1 MGLWWQLSFYNF
13 INFIMGCK
21 NIYLKKFIWRGFKL
35 NIKMPI
41 IMEAIFIVIAVVI
54 YLITSNTFFI
64 LNFLYIG
71 SAISIGLFFMI
82 RKYRYARNIILLA
95 IGSYLFFHV
104 GILGHEN
111 LSLSGFWYCLFLG
124 VFEAAVVHFLV
135 AKVLGPLL
143 FGRGWC
149 GYACWTA
156 MVLDLFPYNAPQNP
170 RKNWGYIR
178 YVTFLVILCGVAS
191 LFILKLSNLD
201 LIIYYIFIGGNLIY
215 YVVGIILAYKLK
227 DNRAFC
233 KYICPITV
241 FLKISSYFSLLRVK
255 IDEDLCVDCG
265 KCIKSC
271 PMDVDI
277 LDNSRKRENATE
289 CILCLNCIHSC
300 SKNAL
305 KL

>member
-1 MGLWWQLSFYNF
+1 MDE
-13 INFIMGCK
+13 
-21 NIYLKKFIWRGFKL
+21 FKL
-35 NIKMPI
+35 NIKTPI
-41 IMEAIFIVIAVVI
+41 ILETIFIMIAVVM
-54 YLITSNTFFI
+54 YLVTSNTFFI
-64 LNFLYIG
+64 FNFLYIG
-71 SAISIGLFFMI
+71 SAISIGLFFMA
-82 RKYRYARNIILLA
+82 KKNRYARNIILLSV
-95 IGSYLFFHV
+95 GSYLFFYV

-111 LSLSGFWYCLFLG
+111 LSLIGFWYYMFLG

-135 AKVLGPLL
+135 AKILGPLM

-156 MVLDLFPYNAPQNP
+156 MVLDLLPYKTPQNP

-178 YVTFLVILCGVAS
+178 YVMFLVILCGMVS

-201 LIIYYIFIGGNLIY
+201 LIIYYLFIAGNLAY
-215 YVVGIILAYKLK
+215 YAVGIILAYKLK

-233 KYICPITV
+233 KYVCPITV
-241 FLKISSYFSLLRVK
+241 FLKISYYFSLLRVK
-255 IDEDLCVDCG
+255 VDEDLCVDCG
-265 KCIKSC
+265 NCIKSC
-271 PMDVDI
+271 PMNVDI

-300 SKNAL
+300 SKDAL

>member
-1 MGLWWQLSFYNF
+1 MEE
-13 INFIMGCK
+13 
-21 NIYLKKFIWRGFKL
+21 FKL
-35 NIKMPI
+35 NVKTPI
-41 IMEAIFIVIAVVI
+41 IMEVIFIVIAVVM
-54 YLITSNTFFI
+54 YLVTSNTFFI
-64 LNFLYIG
+64 FNFLYIG
-71 SAISIGLFFMI
+71 SAISIGLFFMA
-82 RKYRYARNIILLA
+82 RNNRYARNIILLA
-95 IGSYLFFHV
+95 IGSYLFFYV
-104 GILGHEN
+104 GILSHEN
-111 LSLSGFWYCLFLG
+111 LSMSGFWYYLFLG

-135 AKVLGPLL
+135 AKILGPLL

-156 MVLDLFPYNAPQNP
+156 MVLDLLPYKTPQNP

-178 YVTFLVILCGVAS
+178 YVLFLGILCGVVS
-191 LFILKLSNLD
+191 LFVLKVSNLD
-201 LIIYYIFIGGNLIY
+201 LIIYYLFIAGNLTY
-215 YVVGIILAYKLK
+215 YAVGIILAYKLK

-255 IDEDLCVDCG
+255 VDEDLCVDCG

-271 PMDVDI
+271 PMDVDM

-289 CILCLNCIHSC
+289 CILCLNCVHGC
-300 SKNAL
+300 SKDAL

>member
-1 MGLWWQLSFYNF
+1 MDE
-13 INFIMGCK
+13 
-21 NIYLKKFIWRGFKL
+21 FKL
-35 NIKMPI
+35 NIKTPI
-41 IMEAIFIVIAVVI
+41 ILETIFIMIAVVM
-54 YLITSNTFFI
+54 YLVTSNTFFI
-64 LNFLYIG
+64 FNFLYIG
-71 SAISIGLFFMI
+71 SAISIGLFFMA
-82 RKYRYARNIILLA
+82 KKNRYARNILLLSV
-95 IGSYLFFHV
+95 GSYLFFYV

-111 LSLSGFWYCLFLG
+111 LSLIGFWYYMFLG

-135 AKVLGPLL
+135 AKILGPLM

-156 MVLDLFPYNAPQNP
+156 MVLDLLPYKTPQNP

-178 YVTFLVILCGVAS
+178 YVMFLVILCGMVS

-201 LIIYYIFIGGNLIY
+201 LIIYYLFIAGNLTY
-215 YVVGIILAYKLK
+215 YIVGIILAYNLK

-233 KYICPITV
+233 KYVCPITV
-241 FLKISSYFSLLRVK
+241 FLKISCYFSLLRVK
-255 IDEDLCVDCG
+255 VDEDLCVDCG
-265 KCIKSC
+265 NCIKSC
-271 PMDVDI
+271 PMNVDI

-300 SKNAL
+300 SKDAL